1 MADAQIKVGI
11 KADQTRF
18 VAGTKKAGEAIDTL
32 KKKADEYNKGFEDA
46 AKQSQKEIDRLTAR
60 LKKAGGA
67 TSGFGDII
75 KSVAGGAVAGF
86 AAGLVSADAVVA
98 GFKKTIASTQA
109 TSDAWGVMMSEMK
122 YSADYFFQS
131 LAEWNFDGFIEGLD
145 IAISKGRELAQQLD
159 NLGDMK
165 FAGNLMRSKMEGAI
179 EDAKLII
186 NSDKSTPEEKKKA
199 NEDLK
204 RMQSEYKSYM
214 GRLSEQSK
222 ASALA
227 LAGAVTGMDLTM
239 QDIENYIKNQ
249 QHDPDDP
256 YQKYIDRKNAIKEAH
271 KTDKS
276 GQYALSS
283 VVSIISPLAG
293 PLINAIP
300 MSGVTEKGA
309 EELKKIANPAFD
321 RLEMIVNRIMDG
333 DAGEREKLEQLLNE
347 AQEYLNESKRY
358 ENKGIRLDNRAGR
371 AATVGGRSGG
381 KIGKTDFWDSV
392 EAPDAR
398 ELGLDKPMVAPIRAA
413 LIVAPEVI
421 KRLEEERRSLAE
433 QLNATVDPEARVKLK
448 AEISDVEG
456 KLGQVR
462 ELTEVDGLKIPEPP
476 GTEDWNTDGL
486 DKMIGTFGDLAN
498 VMDLVTGSSD
508 NALSS
513 VLRWG
518 AGIVSAIGQAIP
530 SILALTAASKAKAT
544 AQAKEA
550 VTGAAASKSFI
561 PFAGPLMAV
570 AAIASVVAA
579 IAGAPKFA
587 GGGIVPG
594 TSFGGGKVLARL
606 NSGEMV
612 LNKAQQARLFSRLN
626 SADSAGGG
634 RVEFKIKGEELVGVL
649 DRFGRRSSRT

>member
-32 KKKADEYNKGFEDA
+32 KKKANEYNKGFEDA

-60 LKKAGGA
+60 LEKAGGA

-98 GFKKTIASTQA
+98 GFKKAIASTQA
-109 TSDAWGVMMSEMK
+109 TADAFAIAVAGMQAGVEE
-122 YSADYFFQS
+122 FFSS
-131 LAEWNFDGFIEGLD
+131 LTAGNFDSFIDGIVRATNEGRKLAALLD
-145 IAISKGRELAQQLD
+145 SIS
-159 NLGDMK
+159 DMEW
-165 FAGNLMRSKMEGAI
+165 AGNISRKEVTTQI
-179 EDAKLII
+179 NQAKAVI
-186 NSDKSTPEEKKKA
+186 NSDKATPAEKEEAKKQLNWYTNKYRTEAKA
-199 NEDLK
+199 TIEALKEATYTAYAKASPNARASREDFMAYVETQK
-204 RMQSEYKSYM
+204 RGTNTPYNQYKKLYDSIVAANTVTDFVA
-214 GRLSEQSK
+214 GGAGAITQTVKRLSENGK
-222 ASALA
+222 ARLKE
-227 LAGAVTGMDLTM
+227 LRDKYPDL
-239 QDIENYIKNQ
+239 
-249 QHDPDDP
+249 
-256 YQKYIDRKNAIKEAH
+256 
-271 KTDKS
+271 
-276 GQYALSS
+276 
-283 VVSIISPLAG
+283 
-293 PLINAIP
+293 
-300 MSGVTEKGA
+300 
-309 EELKKIANPAFD
+309 D
-321 RLEMIVNRIMDG
+321 RLREVDNTIT
-333 DAGEREKLEQLLNE
+333 DAEREQIGELWDKMQTIE
-347 AQEYLNESKRY
+347 ADVASIAVQSV
-358 ENKGIRLDNRAGR
+358 RLDNRVGR
-371 AATVGGRSGG
+371 AQRPSTRERGEKNG
-381 KIGKTDFWDSV
+381 KAAHFWDSV
-392 EAPDAR
+392 EQPDAR
-398 ELGLDKPMVAPIRAA
+398 ALGLDKPMVAPIRPA

-433 QLNATVDPEARVKLK
+433 QLNATVDPDARVKLK
-448 AEISDVEG
+448 AEISGVEG

-462 ELTEVDGLKIPEPP
+462 ELTEVDGLKMPEPP

-579 IAGAPKFA
+579 IASAPKFA

-594 TSFGGGKVLARL
+594 TSFGGDKVLARL

>member
-46 AKQSQKEIDRLTAR
+46 AKQSQREIDRLTAR
-60 LKKAGGA
+60 LEKAGGA

-109 TSDAWGVMMSEMK
+109 TADAFDIMVGGMQAGVEE
-122 YSADYFFQS
+122 FFSS
-131 LAEWNFDGFIEGLD
+131 LTAGNFDSFIDGIQRAVQEGRKLAALLD
-145 IAISKGRELAQQLD
+145 GIA
-159 NLGDMK
+159 DMEW
-165 FAGNLMRSKMEGAI
+165 AGNISRKEVTTQI
-179 EDAKLII
+179 NKAKAVI
-186 NSDKSTPEEKKKA
+186 NSDKATPAEKEEAKKQLNWYTNKYRTEAKA
-199 NEDLK
+199 TIEALKEATYTAYAKASPNARASREDFMAYVETQK
-204 RMQSEYKSYM
+204 RGTNTPYNQYKKLYDSIVAANTVTDFVA
-214 GRLSEQSK
+214 GGAGAITQTVKRLSENGK
-222 ASALA
+222 ARLKE
-227 LAGAVTGMDLTM
+227 LRDKYPDL
-239 QDIENYIKNQ
+239 
-249 QHDPDDP
+249 
-256 YQKYIDRKNAIKEAH
+256 
-271 KTDKS
+271 
-276 GQYALSS
+276 
-283 VVSIISPLAG
+283 
-293 PLINAIP
+293 
-300 MSGVTEKGA
+300 
-309 EELKKIANPAFD
+309 D
-321 RLEMIVNRIMDG
+321 RLREVDNTIT
-333 DAGEREKLEQLLNE
+333 DAEREQIGELWDKMQTIE
-347 AQEYLNESKRY
+347 ADVASIAVQSV
-358 ENKGIRLDNRAGR
+358 RLDNRVGR
-371 AATVGGRSGG
+371 AQRPSTRERGEKNG
-381 KIGKTDFWDSV
+381 KAAHFWDSV
-392 EAPDAR
+392 EQPDAR
-398 ELGLDKPMVAPIRAA
+398 ELGLDKPMIAPIRAA

-448 AEISDVEG
+448 AEISGVEG

-462 ELTEVDGLKIPEPP
+462 ELTEVDGLKMPEPP

-486 DKMIGTFGDLAN
+486 DKMVGTFGDLAN

-594 TSFGGGKVLARL
+594 TSFGGDKVLARL